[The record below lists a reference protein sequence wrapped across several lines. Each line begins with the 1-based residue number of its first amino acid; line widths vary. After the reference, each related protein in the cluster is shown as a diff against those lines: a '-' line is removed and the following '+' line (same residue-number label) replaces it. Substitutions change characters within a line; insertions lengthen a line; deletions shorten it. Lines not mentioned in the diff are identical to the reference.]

1 MNLYQRL
8 NFIYFQSAQMELVLF
23 LFDLSGTLITSLISL
38 YLVVLFSYIPALYQQ
53 GLCNTV
59 ALPFT
64 FKSIFKPKEELLK
77 LKYFTMQKYNLQKI
91 L

>member
-1 MNLYQRL
+1 
-8 NFIYFQSAQMELVLF
+8 MELVLF

-59 ALPFT
+59 AA
-64 FKSIFKPKEELLK
+64 I
-77 LKYFTMQKYNLQKI
+77 YI
-91 L
+91 

>member
-1 MNLYQRL
+1 MDLL
-8 NFIYFQSAQMELVLF
+8 LF

-38 YLVVLFSYIPALYQQ
+38 HLVILFSYIPALYQQ

-64 FKSIFKPKEELLK
+64 LKNILKAKEELWK
-77 LKYFTMQKYNLQKI
+77 LTMQKYNLQKI